1 MKYPEEI
8 KTENGVEAALMT
20 SLSESNFDKT
30 FVKVLEKQL
39 NQIGQREDMNQAEKI
54 ALSAYIFI
62 ETINAVMEDDAE
74 EVRPQLLLK
83 ALEEA
88 SRFDK
93 IIKKEDAE

>member
-8 KTENGVEAALMT
+8 RTENGVEAALMV
-20 SLSESNFDKT
+20 SLSECNFDRT
-30 FVKVLEKQL
+30 FMKVLEKQL
-39 NQIGQREDMNQAEKI
+39 NQIGKREDMVQAEKI
-54 ALSAYIFI
+54 ALTGYIFI

-74 EVRPQLLLK
+74 KVRPELLLK

-93 IIKKEDAE
+93 VIKKEDVE